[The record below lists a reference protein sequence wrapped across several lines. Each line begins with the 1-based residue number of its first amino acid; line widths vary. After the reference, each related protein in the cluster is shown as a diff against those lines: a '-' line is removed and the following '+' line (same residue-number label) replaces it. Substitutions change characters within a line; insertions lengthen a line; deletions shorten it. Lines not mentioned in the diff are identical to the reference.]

1 MDSIKKV
8 PVDILIQILTD
19 LYEKG
24 INYIDIIG
32 NEGELVTKM
41 TISVIPEY
49 IDEDSEFAEQMME
62 EANIYY
68 DEYQEDF
75 IQENPTPFIEN
86 DLNDLI

>member
-24 INYIDIIG
+24 VNYIDIIG
-32 NEGELVTKM
+32 NEDELITKM

>member
-24 INYIDIIG
+24 IDYIDIIG
-32 NEGELVTKM
+32 NEDELVTKM

-49 IDEDSEFAEQMME
+49 IDEDSEIAEQMME
-62 EANIYY
+62 ETNIYY

-75 IQENPTPFIEN
+75 IQENPTPFIDN

>member
-32 NEGELVTKM
+32 NEDELVTKM

>member
-8 PVDILIQILTD
+8 PVDILIEILTD

-24 INYIDIIG
+24 VNYIDIIG
-32 NEGELVTKM
+32 NEDELITKM